1 MGDSDKNAPASP
13 LAVAA
18 SAGDVTATSDSET
31 PGLPASASFSGRSRS
46 SSVCEPPD
54 SDDEELA
61 GATAAERGFPHPLL
75 HITRLLHRTDGTP
88 QDSGSGSGSSS
99 GAGLAARLG
108 SLSSLSLPFVSSGR
122 TGTSQSGPTSPRN
135 SACLLAAG
143 AAVEGAASSTAA
155 STATTTPTE
164 SPRVAPAEAAPDA
177 AAAAVGENKKEKEEG
192 ENEEDDED
200 EDEDDDGLPAAV
212 TVPPAGAAAA
222 AGTSTVPELP
232 PGSLS
237 PTLEPVV
244 ARLEPLRKKCAARQ
258 VKPSYA
264 RSRAIQ
270 NVLTQPF
277 TEDELRKP
285 CATEVCERVQWALSW
300 SPAGEYLASGGH
312 DGSVRV
318 WRRAGVDEGCV
329 LQPNPVAVLRGHRD
343 DIIACAWSRDNLLA
357 TGSMDRTVVVW
368 DPAHSSERVLTLEH
382 PDVVNCLCWNNN
394 AAASAASNSTPAPTL
409 LTSCMDH
416 VLRHWQVDATARTAT
431 VLRAVNLCEFVTAM
445 ALTPAADQAVLGT
458 FDGRCLF
465 VDLADLSVARQF
477 TIVGFRGKRSKEGKR
492 NVTGLAVRRDAPEL
506 LVTSNDCRLRLYN
519 LADLKLV
526 RKYKGFA
533 CNKFL
538 QISASFSRDG
548 SHIICPSE
556 DRATCFWPTAPT
568 TGSGSHEGQSLDA
581 EVFKCSTRSVSA
593 AVFVPRRD
601 CEAAEFHDSRFF
613 VAADIRGA
621 LTVYENPDMSLLPP

>member
-1 MGDSDKNAPASP
+1 MTI
-13 LAVAA
+13 V
-18 SAGDVTATSDSET
+18 
-31 PGLPASASFSGRSRS
+31 
-46 SSVCEPPD
+46 
-54 SDDEELA
+54 
-61 GATAAERGFPHPLL
+61 
-75 HITRLLHRTDGTP
+75 P
-88 QDSGSGSGSSS
+88 Q
-99 GAGLAARLG
+99 GAG
-108 SLSSLSLPFVSSGR
+108 
-122 TGTSQSGPTSPRN
+122 TGPG
-135 SACLLAAG
+135 
-143 AAVEGAASSTAA
+143 
-155 STATTTPTE
+155 
-164 SPRVAPAEAAPDA
+164 
-177 AAAAVGENKKEKEEG
+177 
-192 ENEEDDED
+192 
-200 EDEDDDGLPAAV
+200 
-212 TVPPAGAAAA
+212 
-222 AGTSTVPELP
+222 TVPELP

-244 ARLEPLRKKCAARQ
+244 ARLDALRKKCAAHQ
-258 VKPSYA
+258 VKPLYA
-264 RSRAIQ
+264 RSRAVQ

-285 CATEVCERVQWALSW
+285 CVTEVCEKVQWTLCW

-318 WRRAGVDEGCV
+318 WRRAGADEGCV
-329 LQPNPVAVLRGHRD
+329 LQPNPVAVLRGHSD
-343 DIIACAWSRDNLLA
+343 DIIVCDWARDNRLA

-368 DPAHSSERVLTLEH
+368 DPTRTSERVLTLEH
-382 PDVVNCLCWNNN
+382 PDVVNCLRWNNGGG
-394 AAASAASNSTPAPTL
+394 TPADRAPTL

-416 VLRHWQVDATARTAT
+416 VLRHWQIDAAARTAT
-431 VLRAVNLCEFVTAM
+431 VLRAVNMCEFVTAM

-458 FDGRCLF
+458 YDGRCLV

-477 TIVGFRGKRSKEGKR
+477 TIVGFRGKRSREGKR

-519 LADLKLV
+519 LADLRLV

-538 QISASFSRDG
+538 QINASFSRDG
-548 SHIICPSE
+548 AHIICPSE
-556 DRATCFWPTAPT
+556 DRATCFWPTGPA

-581 EVFKCSTRSVSA
+581 DVFKCSTRSVSA

-601 CEAAEFHDSRFF
+601 SEAADFHDARFF